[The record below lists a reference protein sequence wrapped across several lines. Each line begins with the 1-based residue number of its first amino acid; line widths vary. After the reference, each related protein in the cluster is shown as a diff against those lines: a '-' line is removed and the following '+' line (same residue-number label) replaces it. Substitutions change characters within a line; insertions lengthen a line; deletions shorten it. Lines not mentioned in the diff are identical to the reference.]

1 MSFCQTVKNDLVS
14 VRSSACCKP
23 ALLYG
28 FMLFG
33 RSFSIKRISI
43 QTANEN
49 VANHYLELMRSVY
62 GITPKITKG
71 GTKIPT
77 FKAEVVSEADRLK
90 VLASVD
96 FGVEENLFD
105 AVIFERECCLQ
116 SFVRGIFLACGN
128 INNPEKEYRAEFN
141 VKNEKAADELLEKLK
156 ENGIRMRK
164 VARASGFLLYTKD
177 SSTIEDL
184 LTFIG
189 CGKRALE
196 LIDTKIEKSFK
207 NNVNRAKNCDDANI
221 SKTVEAS
228 IKQRIAIEYLIKTEK
243 LESLP
248 EELSY
253 VAKLRLEN
261 PDATL
266 KELCKISSEPLTVSG
281 LNHRLSK
288 LIAIYNGYCSS
299 KK

>member
-1 MSFCQTVKNDLVS
+1 MSFCQTVKNDLIA
-14 VRSSACCKP
+14 VRSANCCKP

-49 VANHYLELMRSVY
+49 IAKYYSELIHSLY
-62 GITPKITKG
+62 GINVKITRG
-71 GTKIPT
+71 GTKVPT
-77 FKAEVVSEADRLK
+77 YKAEITSEADRLK
-90 VLASVD
+90 ILASVD

-141 VKNEKAADELLEKLK
+141 VKSEKAADELLEKLA
-156 ENGIRMRK
+156 ENGIKMRK
-164 VARASGFLLYTKD
+164 VARGSGFLLYTKD

-184 LTFIG
+184 LTFMG
-189 CGKRALE
+189 CGKKALE

-228 IKQRIAIEYLIKTEK
+228 IRQRTAIEYLIKTEK

-248 EELSY
+248 EELCY

-266 KELCKISSEPLTVSG
+266 KELSKISSEPLTVSG

-288 LIAIYNGYCSS
+288 LISIYNEA